1 MIVCVSQ
8 FTTVSHFRLVLSQA
22 TLTYPNSDS
31 KRQKIHSDMVVAR
44 EDQNRKVDQGD
55 EGDKEEKDHP
65 KPKKHKYLL
74 NDIVC
79 GQQTEII
86 SG

>member
-1 MIVCVSQ
+1 
-8 FTTVSHFRLVLSQA
+8 
-22 TLTYPNSDS
+22 
-31 KRQKIHSDMVVAR
+31 MVVAR

-74 NDIVC
+74 NDIVG

-86 SG
+86 SR